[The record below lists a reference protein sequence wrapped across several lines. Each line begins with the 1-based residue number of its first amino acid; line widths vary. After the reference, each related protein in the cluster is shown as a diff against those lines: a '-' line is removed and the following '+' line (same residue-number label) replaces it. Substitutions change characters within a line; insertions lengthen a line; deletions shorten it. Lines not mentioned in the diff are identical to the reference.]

1 MRNILVFLVK
11 YHVLL
16 SFLLLEGIAM
26 SLTIGGSTLHSTAWF
41 RSSNAFVGGIH
52 AFNSNVTEY
61 FRLSVVNRELAEE
74 NALLRG
80 MLRSSQYISADSCD
94 AVMISDTVYY
104 QRYTYIP
111 ATVVRLTVTR
121 QTNHM
126 TIDRGSDQ
134 GVRPEMAVISA
145 GGVVGVVRDVSK
157 NFATVLPLIHRKS
170 SISARLREPGY
181 LGALRW
187 DGKNPQLLQLHDIP
201 VHVPLQRGMEVE
213 TSGLSAMFPEGLTI
227 GTVDDFEENTGENFH
242 SITVRLNTDPRTL
255 HTVYVVNNRMREE
268 QLELEVQDNGRD

>member
-1 MRNILVFLVK
+1 MRNILVFLLK

-16 SFLLLEGIAM
+16 TFLLLEGIAM
-26 SLTIGGSTLHSTAWF
+26 TLTVRNNTLYGTAWF
-41 RSSNAFVGGIH
+41 KSSNALVGGIY

-61 FRLSVVNRELAEE
+61 FRLSIVNRELAEE
-74 NALLRG
+74 NALLRE
-80 MLRSSQYISADSCD
+80 MLSSSLYTSTDSCD
-94 AVMISDTVYY
+94 AVPVNDTVYH

-111 ATVVRLTVTR
+111 ASVVRLTVNR

-134 GVRPEMAVISA
+134 GVRPDMAVISE
-145 GGVVGVVRDVSK
+145 GGVVGVVRDVSE

-170 SISARLREPGY
+170 SISVRLRESGY

-187 DGKNPQLLQLHDIP
+187 AGKDPQLVQLHDIP

-213 TSGLSAMFPEGLTI
+213 TSGLSAMFPEGLLI
-227 GTVDDFEENTGENFH
+227 GIIEDFEENTGENFH
-242 SITVRLNTDPRTL
+242 AITVRLNTDPRTL

-268 QLELEVQDNGRD
+268 QLELEARDNGRD

>member
-1 MRNILVFLVK
+1 MRNILVFLLK

-26 SLTIGGSTLHSTAWF
+26 ALTIRGNTLHGTAWF
-41 RSSNAFVGGIH
+41 KSSNAMVGGIY

-61 FRLSVVNRELAEE
+61 FRLSIVNRELAEE

-80 MLRSSQYISADSCD
+80 MLRSSQYNSTDSCD
-94 AVMISDTVYY
+94 AVPVNDTVYL

-111 ATVVRLTVTR
+111 ATIVRQTVHR

-126 TIDRGSDQ
+126 TIDRGSGQ
-134 GVRPEMAVISA
+134 GVRPDMAVISTD
-145 GGVVGVVRDVSK
+145 GIVGVVRDVSK

-170 SISARLREPGY
+170 SISARLRGPGY
-181 LGALRW
+181 FGALRW
-187 DGKNPQLLQLHDIP
+187 DGRDPQLVQLHDIP
-201 VHVPLQRGMEVE
+201 VHVPLERGMEVE
-213 TSGLSAMFPEGLTI
+213 TSGLSAMFPEGLLI
-227 GTVDDFEENTGENFH
+227 GTIEDFEENTGENFH

-268 QLELEVQDNGRD
+268 QLELESQDNGRD